1 MIGSVLVQPQRIRRA
16 AVADPDMALLVDV
29 LSLVTRLAV
38 DQAQGGRILEVM
50 GQAMEA
56 AALRLR
62 DRSMSGMASAQQ
74 KLQAWLRPFTDFF
87 DQSGQAFSAI
97 GDAAEAVDAAQLV
110 ITRLANIAAGLSID
124 QLRPHIEQVL
134 GIVQSDLGL
143 SSAFIQEQIWTL
155 IDDVAARLQ
164 QLPAEPDPAARQ
176 NRLDAISILRRI
188 KRRLYGQFRFPELN
202 ADQVATALLAFLR
215 RSGVDRAVDKV
226 ACVGGNVGD
235 AAQVGA
241 ALAGLLASGDGTR
254 SAAPGIATGG
264 RARAALLSRTAAPRA
279 GASRAPGD
287 REKFCWYAS
296 WLLGD
301 KDRPWYFSLIPGL
314 PKDEIWVDRERRRVV
329 RKNHLRADQPLFEG
343 GNVDWPDAPVFQA
356 GEGRSYFTFASYEPE
371 TLETWAFATAVAG
384 NGLEFLLHLLSL
396 EEGDYASNAVNSAVN
411 LGLGL
416 NHVFRKTPLPWWAE
430 WPLLRILGTLLA
442 SFEGMHTR
450 VSFANWF
457 LMWLTLVGPD
467 MGEMILYHSTA
478 GGLRD
483 LILSFMTLR
492 NHTGSP
498 GSDASQVAQNYK
510 EVSGVMGPFISLASK
525 LHVMSVPRE
534 DYCHPFQE
542 GGAAR
547 LWLLWMLL
555 AGIGFGLL
563 GGLVGIIAA
572 YLTAGLRSG
581 DEDWGHIA
589 KELGLSMLKVWGAFW
604 PSLDMDK
611 DGDTDGGRYNP
622 NGVAFRG
629 YPPASSSPYNLP
641 YVSGLSV
648 YVGQGNQGMFSHNF
662 INGSQVYAYDF
673 SMDQDEE
680 ILASR
685 PGTVVDFFDWAP
697 DDSNVMTNIPAG
709 VVPVPGQTTSQR
721 WNFITIRHD
730 RDDGGNLL
738 ASSDPT
744 HDLGPG
750 GAQVWTYAVYG
761 HGRQNS
767 VRQVF
772 AQKLGIPLTNITPAQ
787 IIGRAVRRG
796 EPIMLAGDTG
806 ISFHNHLHMHVLT
819 GPPPPTVPVG
829 RGMLSAFTIPFVFRE
844 VTNFLGTDGVCTR
857 LNFYT
862 SRNVRVT

>member
-1 MIGSVLVQPQRIRRA
+1 MIGSILVQPQRLQRA
-16 AVADPDMALLVDV
+16 AVVDPDMALVADM
-29 LSLVTRLAV
+29 LSLATRLAI
-38 DQAQGGRILEVM
+38 DQAQGGHILETI

-62 DRSMSGMASAQQ
+62 DRSIDGMTSVQQ

-97 GDAAEAVDAAQLV
+97 GDAAEAVDTAQLV
-110 ITRLANIAAGLSID
+110 IMRLADLAAGLSIE
-124 QLRPHIEQVL
+124 QLRPHVEQVL
-134 GIVQSDLGL
+134 GIVQNDLGL
-143 SSAFIQEQIWTL
+143 GHAFLQEQIWVL
-155 IDDVAARLQ
+155 IDDVAARLH
-164 QLPAEPDPAARQ
+164 QLPAELDPTAEQ
-176 NRLDAISILRRI
+176 NRLDTISLLHRI
-188 KRRLYGQFRFPELN
+188 KRQLYGRFQFPELN

-215 RSGVDRAVDKV
+215 RSGMNRAADKV
-226 ACVGGNVGD
+226 TCVGGNVGG
-235 AAQVGA
+235 ALKVGA
-241 ALAGLLASGDGTR
+241 DLAGLLTGGDGTR
-254 SAAPGIATGG
+254 STTFGDK
-264 RARAALLSRTAAPRA
+264 ARNAFPSRTTVLRA
-279 GASRAPGD
+279 GASRAPDGQE
-287 REKFCWYAS
+287 RFCWYAS

-314 PKDEIWVDRERRRVV
+314 PKDEIWVDQERRRVI
-329 RKNHLRADQPLFEG
+329 RKNRLRTDQTLFEG
-343 GNVDWPDAPVFQA
+343 SHVDWPNAPAFQI
-356 GEGRSYFTFASYEPE
+356 GEGHPYFTFASYEPE

-384 NGLEFLLHLLSL
+384 NGLELLLHLLSL
-396 EEGDYASNAVNSAVN
+396 EEGDYASNAVNGAVN

-416 NHVFRKTPLPWWAE
+416 NHFFRRNPLPWWAE

-467 MGEMILYHSTA
+467 MGEMIIYNSTA

-498 GSDASQVAQNYK
+498 SSDSSYMAQNYK

-563 GGLVGIIAA
+563 GGLVGIIVA

-589 KELGLSMLKVWGAFW
+589 KELGLSVLKVWGAFW
-604 PSLDMDK
+604 PSLYMDK
-611 DGDTDGGRYNP
+611 DGDTDDGRYNP
-622 NGVAFRG
+622 NGAAFRG
-629 YPPASSSPYNLP
+629 YPPANSSPYNLP

-673 SMDQDEE
+673 SMDQNEE

-730 RDDGGNLL
+730 RDDNGNLL

-772 AQKLGIPLTNITPAQ
+772 AQKLGIPLANITPAQ
-787 IIGRAVRRG
+787 LIGRAVRRG

-819 GPPPPTVPVG
+819 GPPPPTVPVN
-829 RGMLSAFTIPFVFRE
+829 RGMLSNFTIPFVFRE

>member
-1 MIGSVLVQPQRIRRA
+1 VIGSVLVQPQRIRRA
-16 AVADPDMALLVDV
+16 TIADPDMVLLMDV
-29 LSLVTRLAV
+29 LNLATRLV
-38 DQAQGGRILEVM
+38 MDQAQGGHILEAID
-50 GQAMEA
+50 QAMETTT
-56 AALRLR
+56 LRLR

-74 KLQAWLRPFTDFF
+74 KLQAWLRPLADFF
-87 DQSGQAFSAI
+87 DQSDQTFSAI
-97 GDAAEAVDAAQLV
+97 KDAKGATDAVQL
-110 ITRLANIAAGLSID
+110 ILTRLAHIIASLSTER
-124 QLRPHIEQVL
+124 LRLHVEQVL
-134 GIVQSDLGL
+134 DIVRNDLGL
-143 SSAFIQEQIWTL
+143 SSTFLQGQIWALLDEVVT
-155 IDDVAARLQ
+155 RLQ
-164 QLPAEPDPAARQ
+164 GLPSEPDLTARQ

-188 KRRLYGQFRFPELN
+188 KRRLYGPFRFPELN
-202 ADQVATALLAFLR
+202 ADQITTALLAFLR
-215 RSGVDRAVDKV
+215 RSGVDRVIDKAV
-226 ACVGGNVGD
+226 CVGGNMGD
-235 AAQVGA
+235 AFKVGA
-241 ALAGLLASGDGTR
+241 DLVDLLTGGNGTR
-254 SAAPGIATGG
+254 STASGIATSGG
-264 RARAALLSRTAAPRA
+264 TRADLSSRAMALKARASRTPD
-279 GASRAPGD
+279 G
-287 REKFCWYAS
+287 REQFCWYAS

-314 PKDEIWVDRERRRVV
+314 PKDEIWVDRERRQVIR
-329 RKNHLRADQPLFEG
+329 RNHLRADQTLFEG
-343 GNVDWPDAPVFQA
+343 SNADWPNAPAFQSR
-356 GEGRSYFTFASYEPE
+356 GSSPDFTFASYEPE
-371 TLETWAFATAVAG
+371 TLESWAFATAVAG
-384 NGLEFLLHLLSL
+384 NGLELLLHLLSL
-396 EEGDYASNAVNSAVN
+396 EKGDYASNAINGAVN

-416 NHVFRKTPLPWWAE
+416 NHIFRQNPLPWWVE

-467 MGEMILYHSTA
+467 MGEMVIYNSTA

-498 GSDASQVAQNYK
+498 GSDSSQGAQNYK

-534 DYCHPFQE
+534 DYCHPFQD

-563 GGLVGIIAA
+563 GGVVGIIAA
-572 YLTAGLRSG
+572 YLIAGLRSG

-589 KELGLSMLKVWGAFW
+589 KELGLSVLKLWGAFW
-604 PSLDMDK
+604 PSLYMDK

-622 NGVAFRG
+622 NGATFRG
-629 YPPASSSPYNLP
+629 YPPAGSSPYNLP
-641 YVSGLSV
+641 YRSGLSV

-697 DDSNVMTNIPAG
+697 DDSNVMTNVPAG
-709 VVPVPGQTTSQR
+709 VIPVPGQTTSQQ

-730 RDDGGNLL
+730 RDDNGNLL
-738 ASSDPT
+738 ANSDPT

-767 VRQVF
+767 VREAF
-772 AQKLGIPLTNITPAQ
+772 AQKLGIPSANITPAQ
-787 IIGRAVRRG
+787 IIGRTVRRG

-819 GPPPPTVPVG
+819 GPPPPTVPVS

-862 SRNVRVT
+862 SNNTRIA